1 MIRRPPRSTLFPYTT
16 LFRSAGQLADLL
28 LAAPRAG
35 VGHHVDRVE
44 LAALLTA
51 LELPE
56 HLLRD
61 ELGGV
66 RPDVDDLVVA
76 LAVGD
81 DAILVLLLDLVHL
94 LARLGD
100 VALFRRR
107 DVHVVDA
114 DRQPGRRR
122 VPEAEAVQLAE
133 ALAGPSAAQ
142 PVQPAAD
149 PARA

>member
-44 LAALLTA
+44 LAALLAA
-51 LELPE
+51 LELAE

-81 DAILVLLLDLVHL
+81 DAVLILLLDLVDL
-94 LARLGD
+94 LARLRD
-100 VALFRRR
+100 EPLLRRR

-114 DRQPGRRR
+114 DRQTGQRG
-122 VPEAEAVQLAE
+122 VPEAEVFQLVE
-133 ALAGPSAAQ
+133 E
-142 PVQPAAD
+142 
-149 PARA
+149 